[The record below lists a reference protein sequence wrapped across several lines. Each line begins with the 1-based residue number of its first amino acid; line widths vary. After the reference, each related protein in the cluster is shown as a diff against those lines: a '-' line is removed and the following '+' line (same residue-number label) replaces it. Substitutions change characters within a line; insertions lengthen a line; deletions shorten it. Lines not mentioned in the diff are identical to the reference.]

1 MRPNEQEGMNMKTMV
16 PFYDSGGGG
25 RRKGYAGQRR
35 SFHGASHRSAKE
47 RADRGYP
54 RYSAKYGVVVT

>member
-1 MRPNEQEGMNMKTMV
+1 MKTMV